1 MAPCPYHSA
10 MELDPRI
17 SRLQNVLQHRPALA
31 SAREPRTREAA
42 VALLVRPRAQLEV
55 LLIKRAEHEQD
66 PWSGHMALPGGR
78 REPGDADLL
87 ATALREA
94 EEEIGIP
101 AAATL
106 HLGALDEVTPRS
118 VRLPL
123 ITIAPFV
130 LAVRADARAVP
141 DSREVDAALWV
152 PLPALADE
160 AAADQLII
168 ELEGLSRTFPALR
181 YQEYVIWGLTHR
193 ILTQFIEVAAEAGV

>member
-1 MAPCPYHSA
+1 MATLPYHWP

-17 SRLQNVLQHRPALA
+17 SRLQSVLRQRPARA
-31 SAREPRTREAA
+31 TPREPRTREAA
-42 VALLVRPRAQLEV
+42 VALLLRPRDELEI
-55 LLIKRAEHEQD
+55 LLIKRAEHEKD

-78 REPGDADLL
+78 REPGDGSLL

-101 AAATL
+101 PGDTI
-106 HLGALDEVTPRS
+106 HLGALDEVTPRTP
-118 VRLPL
+118 RLPP

-130 LAVRADARAVP
+130 LAVPADATAIP

-160 AAADQLII
+160 AATDHLIV

-181 YQEYVIWGLTHR
+181 YPEYVIWGLTHR
-193 ILTQFIEVAAEAGV
+193 ILLQFMEVAAAAGV